1 MGCIQFLSLDPSGWE
16 ERERSLKMKGGK
28 ELALQPKLCNKA
40 YVASSDSVRI
50 YSIIKIYMAIWN
62 KLFLT

>member
-1 MGCIQFLSLDPSGWE
+1 LSQGDRR
-16 ERERSLKMKGGK
+16 REKEAWKGK
-28 ELALQPKLCNKA
+28 EVAVQQKLGNKA